1 MRKHLPR
8 QMCAS
13 TSFPLAVVTCA
24 LVFLPPT
31 TQADFGCSLEPVND
45 RMVLVRA
52 RLELAAA
59 VEVVVD
65 RERVTIIANRNLDC
79 CSDYC

>member
-1 MRKHLPR
+1 
-8 QMCAS
+8 MCAS
-13 TSFPLAVVTCA
+13 TSFLLAVVSYA

-31 TQADFGCSLEPVND
+31 TQAGFGCSLEPVND

-59 VEVVVD
+59 VEVVID
-65 RERVTIIANRNLDC
+65 RERVTTIIADRNLDC
-79 CSDYC
+79 YSDYC